1 MINHKLDR
9 FGFSAVPFDNT
20 PGNPFLD
27 ASRESLVKRIRDF
40 IHYRGFAVLSGAPGT
55 GKTMFLN
62 YICQQLQPNEHKI
75 IYIPFAML
83 KPGDMLKCICI
94 KLNIEPVV
102 STTKMLGKIQDCITE
117 IQPANPVLILDEI
130 QKISHQTLE
139 TVRLMTNFNFEDK
152 NLFSVIMAGNDEF
165 LQQLKLRINEP
176 MRQRITCFSRLTALS
191 REDTEKYIDHH
202 LKIAGAHQE
211 IISQQAAALVYD
223 FTSGI
228 PRLINSLMF
237 ASLNAAATAESQT
250 VELNH
255 INSAGEL
262 TTIPNME
269 VFQ

>member
-9 FGFSAVPFDNT
+9 FGFSAIPFGNR

-27 ASRESLVKRIRDF
+27 TSRTRLVKTIRNF
-40 IHYRGFAVLSGAPGT
+40 INYRGFAVLTGAPGT

-62 YICQQLQPNEHKI
+62 YLCQRLQPNEHRI

-83 KPGDMLKCICI
+83 KPADMLKCICI
-94 KLNIEPVV
+94 KLNIEPTV

-139 TVRLMTNFNFEDK
+139 IIRLMTNFNFEDK
-152 NLFSVIMAGNDEF
+152 NLFSIIMVGNDEF

-176 MRQRITCFSRLTALS
+176 MRQRVTCFSRLTALS
-191 REDTEKYIDHH
+191 REDTAKYIDHH
-202 LKIAGAHQE
+202 LKTAGVHQE
-211 IISQQAAALVYD
+211 IIAPQAAALVYD

-228 PRLINSLMF
+228 PRLINALMF
-237 ASLNAAATAESQT
+237 ASLNAAAEAESS
-250 VELNH
+250 VIELEH

>member
-9 FGFSAVPFDNT
+9 FGFSSIPFTDIT
-20 PGNPFLD
+20 EQPFLD
-27 ASRESLVKRIRDF
+27 ASREQLTKTIRNF
-40 IHYRGFAVLSGAPGT
+40 IHYRGFAVLAGAPGT

-62 YICQQLQPNEHKI
+62 YLCQQLQPNEHRI

-83 KPGDMLKCICI
+83 KPADMLKYICI
-94 KLNIEPVV
+94 KLNIEPTV
-102 STTKMLGKIQDCITE
+102 STTKMLGKIQDCIME
-117 IQPANPVLILDEI
+117 IQPVNPILILDEI

-139 TVRLMTNFNFEDK
+139 TIRLMTNFNFEDK

-176 MRQRITCFSRLTALS
+176 MRQRITCFSRLAALS
-191 REDTEKYIDHH
+191 RADTAKYIEHH
-202 LKIAGAHQE
+202 LKMAGAHQE
-211 IISQQAAALVYD
+211 IILPQATALVYD
-223 FTSGI
+223 LTAGI

-237 ASLNAAATAESQT
+237 ASLNAAAEDESQII
-250 VELNH
+250 ELDHVNK
-255 INSAGEL
+255 AGEL